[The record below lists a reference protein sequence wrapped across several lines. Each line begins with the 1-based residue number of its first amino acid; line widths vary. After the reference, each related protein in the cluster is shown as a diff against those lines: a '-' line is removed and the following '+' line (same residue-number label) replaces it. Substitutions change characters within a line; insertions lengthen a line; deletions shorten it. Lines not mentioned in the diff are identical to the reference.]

1 MLQYLLVIRCVGVAR
16 GRGGGMGLV
25 YVTCTTRE
33 KSISSPKRVQH
44 NGITI
49 SSHPY
54 RRYQTM
60 IDVELKLALLGS
72 IRGFWVNYICL
83 GGDS

>member
-33 KSISSPKRVQH
+33 KSISSPKRLH
-44 NGITI
+44 IMGLPLARIYTDDTK
-49 SSHPY
+49 
-54 RRYQTM
+54 TM

-72 IRGFWVNYICL
+72 IRGF
-83 GGDS
+83 